1 MNPSGDRTLYGAL
14 AEFAS
19 AEAIHHA
26 CEKVR
31 DANYT
36 RWDAH
41 TPFPVHGLDRAMG
54 LAPSKLGWVVFF
66 GGLGGASL
74 AMLMQWWMAA
84 VDYKVIIAAK
94 PYFSW
99 QAFIPIT
106 FESMVLFAS
115 GSAVLSLLV
124 FIGLPRWHHA
134 LLKTRSFEKVT
145 DDRYFISIES
155 SDAKFDRNGTVQF
168 LRSLGAA
175 QVELVE
181 E

>member
-1 MNPSGDRTLYGAL
+1 MRLITTPKVYGAL
-14 AEFAS
+14 AEFDS
-19 AEAIHHA
+19 AAAIYRA

-31 DANYT
+31 DADYT

-41 TPFPVHGLDRAMG
+41 TPFPVHGLTQAMG
-54 LAPSKLGWVVFF
+54 LARSKLGWVVFG
-66 GGLGGASL
+66 GGLSGASL

-84 VDYKVIIAAK
+84 VDYKVIIAGK

-99 QAFIPIT
+99 QAFIPVT
-106 FESMVLFAS
+106 FESMVLFAAV
-115 GSAVLSLLV
+115 SAVLSMLV

-134 LLKTRSFEKVT
+134 LLKSRSFTKVT

-155 SDAKFDRNGTVQF
+155 SDAKFDNAATVEF
-168 LRSLGAA
+168 LSSLGAS